1 MKKQTTITF
10 SVLLIAVFMLF
21 NVGVPIVDYL
31 CPMMSAD
38 NPVCGMMPSD
48 ISQQAS
54 LTNTIPACCAKYI
67 VAERNTTPF
76 VKIQDA
82 VGHDELVPLQI
93 YIFALQSPTE
103 RNLLAAHVTAESPP
117 APLFLL
123 NSSLLI

>member
-10 SVLLIAVFMLF
+10 SVLLITVFMLS
-21 NVGVPIVDYL
+21 NIGMPVVMYL

-38 NPVCGMMPSD
+38 NPVCSMMPSENSKQVS
-48 ISQQAS
+48 I
-54 LTNTIPACCAKYI
+54 TNTVPACCAKYI

-82 VGHDELVPLQI
+82 GVHGEAAPLRIRIFSVQI
-93 YIFALQSPTE
+93 HPDQDLF
-103 RNLLAAHVTAESPP
+103 AAHEVAESPP
-117 APLFLL
+117 TPLFIL